1 MINDGKAMRGLC
13 AHEGVWVRFY
23 GWFGFALRAGAKR
36 DFVGFWKVYSGNGKG
51 LEVNGVKEEREK

>member
-1 MINDGKAMRGLC
+1 MRGLC

-51 LEVNGVKEEREK
+51 LEVNEVKEEREK